1 MFKKTFLIFCVAVL
15 LTVFCLSAVN
25 VSMAEKTAAEFDAVM
40 AVNNSDNKLSVALSV
55 IYRRAGDLVV
65 TLPYASINLSQTAL
79 MKVYS
84 GEMTDAVLYLNTH
97 ADVEL
102 KNAHDAM
109 DAILL
114 DFDKALKQYAVPSGS
129 AYRTKRA
136 ELATAFSG
144 LKNASSELIRRT
156 RTLITGTNSAY
167 DSYYTAYCEQ
177 LQSLSE
183 KLQSTADKIDKEYDA
198 LMTALLG
205 SDYSL
210 VS

>member
-1 MFKKTFLIFCVAVL
+1 MFKKSILMLCVAVL
-15 LTVFCLSAVN
+15 LTVFCLGAVN
-25 VSMAEKTAAEFDAVM
+25 VSMAEKNAAEFDTVKALTSSNDKLATAV
-40 AVNNSDNKLSVALSV
+40 SV

-84 GEMTDAVLYLNTH
+84 GEMTDAILYLNSH

-109 DAILL
+109 DDILL
-114 DFDKALKQYAVPSGS
+114 DFDKVLKQYAVPAGS
-129 AYRTKRA
+129 SYRTKRA
-136 ELATAFSG
+136 ELATALSG
-144 LKNASSELIRRT
+144 LKSASTELIRRT

-177 LQSLSE
+177 LQILSE
-183 KLQSTADKIDKEYDA
+183 KLQSAADKIDKEYDA
-198 LMTALLG
+198 IMTSLLG